1 MYFYTYYTRIQNIV
15 ISDENTMLF
24 VDGVKTIGRIDSIGS
39 LDSSNDEEEEE
50 VDNQINEAWQKTM
63 DMILPSELDALQ
75 NSFQ

>member
-1 MYFYTYYTRIQNIV
+1 
-15 ISDENTMLF
+15 
-24 VDGVKTIGRIDSIGS
+24 VKTIGRIDSIGS

>member
-1 MYFYTYYTRIQNIV
+1 MYFYTYTRIQNIV

-39 LDSSNDEEEEE
+39 LDSSNDEEEDE

>member
-15 ISDENTMLF
+15 ISDENTTLF

-50 VDNQINEAWQKTM
+50 ADNQINEAWQKTM

>member
-39 LDSSNDEEEEE
+39 LDSSNDEEEDE

>member
-15 ISDENTMLF
+15 ISDENTTLF

-39 LDSSNDEEEEE
+39 LDSSNDEEEDE